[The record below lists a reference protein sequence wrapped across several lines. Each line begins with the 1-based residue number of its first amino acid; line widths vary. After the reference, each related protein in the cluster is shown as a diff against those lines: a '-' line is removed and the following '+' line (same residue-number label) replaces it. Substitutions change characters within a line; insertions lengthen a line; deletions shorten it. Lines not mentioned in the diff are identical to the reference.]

1 MKKQHFDTAVVY
13 TDGSHLTDPV
23 GTGLGIHAYCYNND
37 AFNKIVGDHVGAVVP
52 GVPEIVTSEM
62 YDLPPKQEILKTLP
76 VLTEEDL
83 AVFECVCPLP
93 ASTSQVA
100 ELTAFLVLLASDAP
114 FKAKT
119 YHIYTDSSYLLNGL
133 KSWLVGWKKKGW
145 VKGCGAPVANKEIW
159 KQIDKVHQRVLNDDV
174 KLFVKKIK
182 GHSDRWGNEAADRLA
197 GRASALSLNMHLR
210 DELEFKASWEQLTEQ
225 GVDVEPV
232 GDKKKSS
239 TKDPVKGKMS
249 KSQLEARI
257 LPTIAAQ
264 KLYYC
269 LTNEPSPTVTIG
281 DDTWHYMLSG
291 DHAKNKDDLA
301 LVGKFIPDTMFAIT
315 FTDKPFEPVYEIAN
329 KHGELAWGDTPLMSR
344 YDLISIVSGLHI
356 NRKKFCAAY
365 RNNLDL
371 EELELRANRNVMM
384 FDDKTYISELARPPL
399 LSYRT
404 IGIRD
409 ELAGHLTDIVKG
421 DEKYVVNDITDFL
434 FDEKS
439 KPTKNYRNV
448 DRSLRFEI
456 NQPCS
461 DKKVP
466 VILSRGIDMP
476 QRTDINRI
484 KEPDGRF
491 QIVAW
496 MQDTRL
502 FRYAL
507 VYTSPTQHALWI
519 GYYSASRLLTD
530 QEL

>member
-1 MKKQHFDTAVVY
+1 MKKQQFDTAVVY
-13 TDGSHLTDPV
+13 TDGSHLSDPV

-37 AFNKIVGDHVGAVVP
+37 HFNKIVGESAGAVVP
-52 GVPEIVTSEM
+52 GVPEIITREM
-62 YDLPPKQEILKTLP
+62 YDLPPKQEVLKTLP

-83 AVFECVCPLP
+83 AVFECVCPLE

-100 ELTAFLVLLASDAP
+100 ELTAFLVLFASDCP
-114 FKAKT
+114 FSAKT
-119 YHIYTDSSYLLNGL
+119 YHVYTDSSYLLNGL
-133 KSWLVGWKKKGW
+133 KSWLAGWKKKGW
-145 VKGCGAPVANKEIW
+145 VKGCGTPVANKELW
-159 KQIDKVHQRVLNDDV
+159 KTIDKVHQRILGDGI
-174 KLFVKKIK
+174 KLFVRKIK
-182 GHSDRWGNEAADRLA
+182 GHSDRWGNENADRLA

-210 DELEFKASWEQLTEQ
+210 NETMFSASWEAVTNH
-225 GVDVEPV
+225 GVDVET
-232 GDKKKSS
+232 GDEADTSEKPTVKS
-239 TKDPVKGKMS
+239 KMS

-257 LPTIAAQ
+257 LPNIASQ
-264 KLYYC
+264 KLFYC

-301 LVGKFIPDTMFAIT
+301 LVGKYIPDTMFAVT
-315 FTDKPFEPVYEIAN
+315 LTDKPFTPVYEIAN

-344 YDLISIVSGLHI
+344 YDLISVVSGLHI
-356 NRKKFCAAY
+356 NRKKFCSAY
-365 RNNLDL
+365 RTGLNL
-371 EELELRANRNVMM
+371 EELELRGNRNVMM

-399 LSYRT
+399 LSYRA

-409 ELAGHLTDIVKG
+409 ELAGHLKNIVSG
-421 DEKYVVNDITDFL
+421 DSNYIINDITDYL
-434 FDEKS
+434 FDEKG

-456 NQPCS
+456 DQPCS

-484 KEPDGRF
+484 KEPEGRY